1 MYKKTFLI
9 FIFLIATLVQTPLAT
24 ADFLVANGSASED
37 AWVIYSTWH
46 SASAGWPAGYRTQGW
61 YRIEPGGTQNLFVPE
76 NNTLLYIRVE
86 DPSGNEIKPLDHATR
101 DSSPF
106 WMHPTR
112 IFTAVETN
120 EGEFLDSDLN
130 RASLRT
136 ATLYKYTNEGI
147 HIITKRTDCDPVQG
161 PADLPA
167 QQIYDRAINSVLWI
181 DTDSG
186 HGSGV
191 LIDQERRLA
200 VTNQHVTEDNAWVDV
215 YFPGRGEDGR
225 LVRDMEY
232 YRTNYR
238 ILERIRYATKGRVIA
253 KDSVNDVAI
262 IQLDQLS
269 PIAQEIDHDFS
280 MQVDMSMRRGD
291 KVHILGNPGN
301 RLWNWT
307 QGTFLG
313 AYEDCLPKGG
323 ACLYMEGDAEGGN
336 SGGPILNGQGVLI
349 GILTAGT
356 DDTVALASPLKS
368 IKALLDT
375 VGPKYTFR
383 IRNNAG
389 FTLPYLVKWSDDLD
403 WSQHFLDS
411 GRGLYHW
418 GTEDVIPSEYPK
430 IAFDSIVNDGQVTWQ
445 IYSLDT
451 FLRYFGDNYDNNV
464 TADDAN
470 KYVFEYDW
478 RSSTLDIYIDGD
490 AAAPMISASQGTP
503 GTGVRPKETVL
514 LPNYPNPFNPET
526 WIPYKLSKAAEVTV
540 VIYAI
545 DGSLIRTLTLGH
557 QSAGTYQSKSRAAY
571 WDGKNEVGEPVASGV
586 YFYTLSAGE
595 FTATR
600 KMFIKK

>member
-1 MYKKTFLI
+1 MYKKIFLI
-9 FIFLIATLVQTPLAT
+9 FIFLTTTLIQPQLVT

-37 AWVIYSTWH
+37 AWVIYSTWRA
-46 SASAGWPAGYRTQGW
+46 ASDGLPAGYRTSGW
-61 YRIEPGGTQNLFVPE
+61 YKIEPGSTRNLFVPE
-76 NNTLLYIRVE
+76 GNTFLYIRVE
-86 DPSGNEIKPLDHATR
+86 DSYGTEIKPLNHATR
-101 DSSPF
+101 NSSPF

-112 IFTAVETN
+112 IFTAVQTSK
-120 EGEFLDSDLN
+120 GEFLDSTLDQ
-130 RASLRT
+130 ASLTT
-136 ATLYKYTNEGI
+136 ATLYEYTNEGI
-147 HIITKRTDCDPVQG
+147 HIITKRTDCDPDQG

-167 QQIYDRAINSVLWI
+167 QQIYDQAINAVLWI
-181 DTDSG
+181 TTDSG

-215 YFPGRGEDGR
+215 YFQRRDEDGD
-225 LVRDMEY
+225 LVRDMEF
-232 YRTNYR
+232 YRNNYR
-238 ILERIRYATKGRVIA
+238 RLEGLGYATKGRVIA

-262 IQLDQLS
+262 IQLNQLS

-280 MQVDMSMRRGD
+280 MQVETSMLRGD

-313 AYEDCLPKGG
+313 AYEDCLLEGG

-349 GILTAGT
+349 GILAEGTAET
-356 DDTVALASPLKS
+356 SAFAAPLKS

-375 VGPKYTFR
+375 VGPKHTLR

-389 FTLPYLVKWSDDLD
+389 FTLPYLIKWSDDLD
-403 WSQHFLDS
+403 WSSHSLDS
-411 GRGLYHW
+411 GESLYHW
-418 GTEDVIPSEYPK
+418 WPGDVLPSGYPK
-430 IAFDSIVNDGQVTWQ
+430 IAFDNIVNDGQITWSF
-445 IYSLDT
+445 YSPDT
-451 FLRYFGDNYDNNV
+451 FLRYFGDNYGSYV
-464 TADDAN
+464 TSDDAE
-470 KYVFEYDW
+470 KYVFEYNRW
-478 RSSTLDIYIDGD
+478 NRRLALYTDGD
-490 AAAPMISASQGTP
+490 AAAPMLSAGPEISGTEEP
-503 GTGVRPKETVL
+503 PKETAL

-526 WIPYKLSKAAEVTV
+526 WIPYKLSKAAEVTIT
-540 VIYAI
+540 IYAI

-557 QSAGTYQSKSRAAY
+557 QPVGTYQSKSRAAY